1 MRTGKKI
8 ECTWIREMTEVAWTR
23 VNQIEKSGEYLA
35 SKTSGH
41 FETKR
46 KTEGPKMIMSMTM
59 MTRAM
64 TTTITTKGSRS
75 I

>member
-1 MRTGKKI
+1 
-8 ECTWIREMTEVAWTR
+8 MTEVAWTR